1 MSTSNGNRIPAS
13 FNRKSSGLSTIA
25 ALSCI
30 GILAF
35 ACSCNNGKASN
46 ATPTLATQAAAAD
59 ALPSNPQSSCT
70 VSPQTFNSWFQSKT
84 VAVNGIVNPADSVN
98 FPTNNTN
105 CDFYSWSMQ
114 MFLWLTSPAPST
126 YGGGRFV
133 FDSPIFYDVSPA
145 DSNGNRAYSQHQPG
159 KFIFSLR
166 ATKPGP
172 DGLQLVFAADGRVLQ
187 VHPRHLS
194 ATGKDLVLTSANKQ
208 VEAEQVTVQDHKAQF
223 LDKAGKPIPNVKLV
237 FRKELV
243 SSKFVPVQKFI
254 MNGKPIFVDSSGNVI
269 DTEEGQ
275 ADGGVLLTQGSPS
288 TQRNLI
294 YYTTVTNDVYAYF
307 LTQTK
312 QTLTPQKVINAQFP
326 TKQTD
331 LNNISQYF
339 NNKTFPDGNALAVE
353 VKLSWVE
360 ASTIPNKSQY
370 ITMQASVPV
379 YQANSGNTQWAQ
391 TGQTKNVEL
400 ALVGIHV
407 VGSVQGHPEMLW
419 ATFEHFANTPNAQY
433 QYVASPSGATTT
445 VNQNT
450 AGTWLFAANNAGSP
464 FNCMNQRAQPTP
476 TPSNGTANVNIVL
489 NAPTTPC
496 TAPSQ
501 ISASN
506 TLRWKV
512 FGAAYNQPPNS
523 IDTTPVSNS
532 SIISVN
538 NATQIPAV
546 TSGRGQN
553 GAGPDI
559 RDNYFMLGCTW
570 TVGGQAPTSSYGMQP
585 SPTPSPTPN
594 EVGTSVLAN
603 TTMETFEQGN
613 SNSVGGTN
621 KNGLNCF
628 DCHNNNMPPS
638 YTPPKQLAT
647 VPISHIFCDSFNST
661 SGCSGGLEPLPIP
674 LAKSVKK
681 R

>member
-1 MSTSNGNRIPAS
+1 MPQDRIPTS
-13 FNRKSSGLSTIA
+13 FNQKSSRLSAIA
-25 ALSCI
+25 ALSCL
-30 GILAF
+30 GLLTF
-35 ACSCNNGKASN
+35 ACSCNNGKAM
-46 ATPTLATQAAAAD
+46 PTTQAAAQAAAD

-70 VSPQTFNSWFQSKT
+70 VSPQTFNSWFQSGSA
-84 VAVNGIVNPADSVN
+84 AVNGVVIPANSVN

-105 CDFYSWSMQ
+105 CDFYQWSMQ
-114 MFLWLTSPAPST
+114 MFLWLTSPAPPS
-126 YGGGRFV
+126 YGGGSFV
-133 FDSPIFYDVSPA
+133 FDSPVFYDVSPA
-145 DSNGNRAYSQHQPG
+145 DSKGNRAYSQHQPG
-159 KFIFSLR
+159 RFIFSVR
-166 ATKPGP
+166 ANKPGP
-172 DGLQLVFAADGRVLQ
+172 DDLQLVFATDGRVLQ

-194 ATGKDLVLTSANKQ
+194 TTGKDLVLTSPNKQ
-208 VEAEQVTVQDHKAQF
+208 VEAAQVTVKDHKAQF
-223 LDKAGKPIPNVKLV
+223 LDKTGKPIPNVKLV
-237 FRKELV
+237 FPPNLIT
-243 SSKFVPVQKFI
+243 SKFVPVQKFI
-254 MNGKPIFVDSSGNVI
+254 VNGKSVFVDSSGNVI

-275 ADGGVLLTQGSPS
+275 ADGGVFLTQGSPS
-288 TQRNLI
+288 TQSNLI

-312 QTLTPQKVINAQFP
+312 RTLTPQKVINAQFP
-326 TKQTD
+326 TTQA
-331 LNNISQYF
+331 NVSSISQYF
-339 NNKTFPDGNALAVE
+339 NNKNFPDAKAAAVE
-353 VKLSWVE
+353 VKLSWVA
-360 ASTIPNKSQY
+360 ASSIPNKSQY

-379 YQANSGNTQWAQ
+379 YQANSGNTQWTQ

-419 ATFEHFANTPNAQY
+419 ATFEHFGNTPNAAY
-433 QYVASPSGATTT
+433 QYLASPAPGTITT

-464 FNCMNQRAQPTP
+464 FNCMNQKAESQSGSST
-476 TPSNGTANVNIVL
+476 GNVNIVL
-489 NAPTTPC
+489 NTPSTPC
-496 TAPSQ
+496 TAPTQ

-506 TLRWKV
+506 TIRWKV

-523 IDTTPVSNS
+523 VDSTPVSNS

-538 NATQIPAV
+538 NATQIPAA

-553 GAGPDI
+553 AAGQDI
-559 RDNYFMLGCTW
+559 RDNYFMLGSTW
-570 TVGGQAPTSSYGMQP
+570 TVGGKAPTSSYGMQP

-603 TTMETFEQGN
+603 TTMETFVQGN
-613 SNSVGGTN
+613 SNSVGKPN
-621 KNGLNCF
+621 QNGLNCF

-638 YTPPKQLAT
+638 YAPPNQLAT

-661 SGCSGGLEPLPIP
+661 TGCSGGLVPLPIP
-674 LAKSVKK
+674 VAKSVKK

>member
-1 MSTSNGNRIPAS
+1 M
-13 FNRKSSGLSTIA
+13 
-25 ALSCI
+25 
-30 GILAF
+30 
-35 ACSCNNGKASN
+35 
-46 ATPTLATQAAAAD
+46 PTTQAAAQAAAD

-70 VSPQTFNSWFQSKT
+70 VSPQTFNSWFQSGSA
-84 VAVNGIVNPADSVN
+84 AVNGVVIPANSVN

-105 CDFYSWSMQ
+105 CDFYQWSMQ
-114 MFLWLTSPAPST
+114 MFLWLTSPAPPS
-126 YGGGRFV
+126 YGGGSFV
-133 FDSPIFYDVSPA
+133 FDSPVFYDVSPA
-145 DSNGNRAYSQHQPG
+145 DSKGNRAYSQHQPG
-159 KFIFSLR
+159 RFIFSVR
-166 ATKPGP
+166 ANKPGP
-172 DGLQLVFAADGRVLQ
+172 DDLQLVFATDGRVLQ

-194 ATGKDLVLTSANKQ
+194 TTGKDLVLTSPNKQ
-208 VEAEQVTVQDHKAQF
+208 VEAAQVTVKDHKAQF
-223 LDKAGKPIPNVKLV
+223 LDKTGKPIPNVKLV
-237 FRKELV
+237 FPPNLIT
-243 SSKFVPVQKFI
+243 SKFVPVQKFI
-254 MNGKPIFVDSSGNVI
+254 VNGKSVFVDSSGNVI

-275 ADGGVLLTQGSPS
+275 ADGGVFLTQGSPS
-288 TQRNLI
+288 TQSNLI

-312 QTLTPQKVINAQFP
+312 RTLTPQKVINAQFP
-326 TKQTD
+326 TTQA
-331 LNNISQYF
+331 NVSSISQYF
-339 NNKTFPDGNALAVE
+339 NNKNFPDAKAAAVE
-353 VKLSWVE
+353 VKLSWVA
-360 ASTIPNKSQY
+360 ASSIPNKSQY

-379 YQANSGNTQWAQ
+379 YQANSGNTQWTQ

-419 ATFEHFANTPNAQY
+419 ATFEHFGNTPNAAY
-433 QYVASPSGATTT
+433 QYLASPAPGTITT

-464 FNCMNQRAQPTP
+464 FNCMNQKAESQSGSST
-476 TPSNGTANVNIVL
+476 GNVNIVL
-489 NAPTTPC
+489 NTPSTPC
-496 TAPSQ
+496 TAPTQ

-506 TLRWKV
+506 TIRWKV

-523 IDTTPVSNS
+523 VDSTPVSNS

-538 NATQIPAV
+538 NATQIPAA

-553 GAGPDI
+553 AAGQDI
-559 RDNYFMLGCTW
+559 RDNYFMLGSTW
-570 TVGGQAPTSSYGMQP
+570 TVGGKAPTSSYGMQP

-603 TTMETFEQGN
+603 TTMETFVQGN
-613 SNSVGGTN
+613 SNSVGKPN
-621 KNGLNCF
+621 QNGLNCF

-638 YTPPKQLAT
+638 YAPPNQLAT

-661 SGCSGGLEPLPIP
+661 TGCSGGLVPLPIP
-674 LAKSVKK
+674 VAKSVKK

>member
-1 MSTSNGNRIPAS
+1 MPHADRIPTS
-13 FNRKSSGLSTIA
+13 FTHKSPSLSAIA
-25 ALSCI
+25 VLFCI

-35 ACSCNNGKASN
+35 ACSCNNDKTPS
-46 ATPTLATQAAAAD
+46 ATPAPTTQAAAD

-70 VSPQTFNSWFQSKT
+70 VSPQTFNSWFQSGA
-84 VAVNGIVNPADSVN
+84 VAVNGVVNPADSVN

-105 CDFYSWSMQ
+105 CDFYRWSMQ
-114 MFLWLTSPAPST
+114 MFLWLTSPAPPS

-145 DSNGNRAYSQHQPG
+145 DAKGNRVYRQHSPG
-159 KFIFSLR
+159 NFIFSLR

-172 DGLQLVFAADGRVLQ
+172 DGLQLVFATDGRVLQ

-194 ATGKDLVLTSANKQ
+194 TAGKDLVLTSANKQ
-208 VEAEQVTVQDHKAQF
+208 VEAEQVTVQDHKALF
-223 LDKAGKPIPNVKLV
+223 LDKAGKTIPNVKLV
-237 FRKELV
+237 FRKELI
-243 SSKFVPVQKFI
+243 SSRFVPVQKF
-254 MNGKPIFVDSSGNVI
+254 MVNGKPVFVDASGNVI

-288 TQRNLI
+288 TQSNLI
-294 YYTTVTNDVYAYF
+294 YYTSVTNDVYAYF

-312 QTLTPQKVINAQFP
+312 QTLTPQKVLNAQFP
-326 TKQTD
+326 TTQTD
-331 LNNISQYF
+331 VTNISQYF
-339 NNKTFPDGNALAVE
+339 NNKNFPDANAAAVE
-353 VKLSWVE
+353 VKLSWVA
-360 ASTIPNKSQY
+360 ASSLPNKSQY
-370 ITMQASVPV
+370 ITMQANVPV
-379 YQANSGNTQWAQ
+379 FQANSGNTQWTQTAQ
-391 TGQTKNVEL
+391 TQSIEL

-419 ATFEHFANTPNAQY
+419 ATFEHFGNSPNAQY
-433 QYVASPSGATTT
+433 QYVASPSGTTTT

-464 FNCMNQRAQPTP
+464 FNCMNQKTESQ
-476 TPSNGTANVNIVL
+476 SGSSTANVNIVL
-489 NAPTTPC
+489 NTSLKSPC
-496 TAPSQ
+496 TVPSQ
-501 ISASN
+501 ISPNN
-506 TLRWKV
+506 TIRWKV

-523 IDTTPVSNS
+523 VDSTPVSNS

-538 NATQIPAV
+538 NATQIPAAI
-546 TSGRGQN
+546 SGRGQN
-553 GAGPDI
+553 GPGPDI

-570 TVGGQAPTSSYGMQP
+570 TVGGKAPTSSYGMQP
-585 SPTPSPTPN
+585 SPTPSPSPN

-613 SNSVGGTN
+613 SSSVGAPN

-638 YTPPKQLAT
+638 YTPPQQLAT
-647 VPISHIFCDSFNST
+647 VPISHIFCESFDPTN
-661 SGCSGGLEPLPIP
+661 GCSGGLMPLAIP
-674 LAKSVKK
+674 AAKSVKK

>member
-1 MSTSNGNRIPAS
+1 
-13 FNRKSSGLSTIA
+13 
-25 ALSCI
+25 
-30 GILAF
+30 
-35 ACSCNNGKASN
+35 
-46 ATPTLATQAAAAD
+46 
-59 ALPSNPQSSCT
+59 
-70 VSPQTFNSWFQSKT
+70 
-84 VAVNGIVNPADSVN
+84 
-98 FPTNNTN
+98 
-105 CDFYSWSMQ
+105 
-114 MFLWLTSPAPST
+114 
-126 YGGGRFV
+126 
-133 FDSPIFYDVSPA
+133 
-145 DSNGNRAYSQHQPG
+145 
-159 KFIFSLR
+159 
-166 ATKPGP
+166 
-172 DGLQLVFAADGRVLQ
+172 VLQ
-187 VHPRHLS
+187 VHPRHVS

-237 FRKELV
+237 FRRELLN
-243 SSKFVPVQKFI
+243 SKFVPVQKFTV
-254 MNGKPIFVDSSGNVI
+254 NGKSVFVDSAGNVI

-288 TQRNLI
+288 TQSNLI

-312 QTLTPQKVINAQFP
+312 RTLTPQKVVNAQFP
-326 TKQTD
+326 TTQTD
-331 LNNISQYF
+331 VNNISQYF
-339 NNKTFPDGNALAVE
+339 NNKNFPDSNAAAVE
-353 VKLSWVE
+353 VKMSWVE
-360 ASTIPNKSQY
+360 ASSVPNKSQY

-419 ATFEHFANTPNAQY
+419 ATFEHFANTPNGQY

-450 AGTWLFAANNAGSP
+450 AGTWLFSANNAGSP
-464 FNCMNQRAQPTP
+464 FNCMNQKAESQSGP
-476 TPSNGTANVNIVL
+476 GTANVNIAL
-489 NAPTTPC
+489 NTSLSSPC
-496 TAPSQ
+496 TVPSQ
-501 ISASN
+501 ISPNN
-506 TLRWKV
+506 TIRWKV

-538 NATQIPAV
+538 NATQIPAA

-553 GAGPDI
+553 GAGSDI

-570 TVGGQAPTSSYGMQP
+570 TVGGQSPTGSYGMQP

-613 SNSVGGTN
+613 SNSVGKPN
-621 KNGLNCF
+621 QNGLNCF
-628 DCHNNNMPPS
+628 DCHNNNMAPS
-638 YTPPKQLAT
+638 YVPPKQLAT
-647 VPISHIFCDSFNST
+647 VPISHIFCESASST
-661 SGCSGGLEPLPIP
+661 TGCSGGLEPLPIP
-674 LAKSVKK
+674 LAKTVKK

>member
-1 MSTSNGNRIPAS
+1 MPQEDRIPTS
-13 FNRKSSGLSTIA
+13 LNRKSSSLSAIA
-25 ALSCI
+25 AFSCI
-30 GILAF
+30 GILTF
-35 ACSCNNGKASN
+35 ACSCNNSQA
-46 ATPTLATQAAAAD
+46 AQTPTPTPTTQAAAD

-70 VSPQTFNSWFQSKT
+70 VSPKTFNSWFQSGT
-84 VAVNGIVNPADSVN
+84 AAVNGVVNPADSVN
-98 FPTNNTN
+98 FPKNNTN

-114 MFLWLTSPAPST
+114 MFLWLTSPAPPS

-145 DSNGNRAYSQHQPG
+145 DAKGNRAYSQHQPG
-159 KFIFSLR
+159 RFIFSLR

-194 ATGKDLVLTSANKQ
+194 ATGKDLLLTSANKQ
-208 VEAEQVTVQDHKAQF
+208 VEAAQVTVQDHKAQF
-223 LDKAGKPIPNVKLV
+223 LDKTGKPIPNVKLV
-237 FRKELV
+237 FRKNLI

-254 MNGKPIFVDSSGNVI
+254 VNGKSVFVDSAGNVI

-288 TQRNLI
+288 TQNNLI

-312 QTLTPQKVINAQFP
+312 RTMTPLNVLNAQFP
-326 TKQTD
+326 TTQT
-331 LNNISQYF
+331 NVNSISQYF
-339 NNKTFPDGNALAVE
+339 NNKNFPDASAAAVE
-353 VKLSWVE
+353 VKLSWVA
-360 ASTIPNKSQY
+360 ASSVPDKSQY

-379 YQANSGNTQWAQ
+379 YQANSGNTEWTQ
-391 TGQTKNVEL
+391 TGQTKSMEL

-419 ATFEHFANTPNAQY
+419 ATFEHFGNTPNAQY
-433 QYVASPSGATTT
+433 QYIASPSGTTTT

-464 FNCMNQRAQPTP
+464 FNCMNQKAESQ
-476 TPSNGTANVNIVL
+476 SGSSTANVSIML
-489 NAPTTPC
+489 NTSLSSPC
-496 TAPSQ
+496 TVPSQ
-501 ISASN
+501 ISPNN
-506 TLRWKV
+506 TIRWKV

-523 IDTTPVSNS
+523 VDSTPVSNS

-538 NATQIPAV
+538 NATQIPAA

-603 TTMETFEQGN
+603 TTMETFEQGS
-613 SNSVGGTN
+613 SNSIEAKN
-621 KNGLNCF
+621 NGLNCF
-628 DCHNNNMPPS
+628 GCHNNNMPPT
-638 YTPPKQLAT
+638 YTPPNQLAT

-661 SGCSGGLEPLPIP
+661 TGCSGGLVPLPIP
-674 LAKSVKK
+674 VAKSVKK